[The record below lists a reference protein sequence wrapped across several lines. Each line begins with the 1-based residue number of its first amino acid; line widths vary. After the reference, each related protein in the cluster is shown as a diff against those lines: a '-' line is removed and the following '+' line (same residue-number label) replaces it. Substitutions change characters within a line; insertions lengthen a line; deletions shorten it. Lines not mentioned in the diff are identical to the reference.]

1 MKTLKKTALIILA
14 LALSLACVLPV
25 FANASQSNLTMS
37 VSSTSVKVGDTVTV
51 TIKLRGNPEVNN
63 FIGGINFDKSIFEC
77 TSVVGGDGLN
87 GSTSIEYYKEAT
99 GKWVEKEGSISKPA
113 EANSSKNGSAGFS
126 IIEIPLNAQDQSQKI
141 RMVGS
146 CVLKVTFKAKQAGSA
161 VISLYENTSTFPK
174 NGPYSYSAD
183 PVPGSAVTVTV
194 KNETVTISF
203 DANGHGTAPKAIE
216 VEKGKTAT
224 KPADPTATGYLF
236 QGWYKEAA
244 CTNAFDWSKS
254 VNENITLYA
263 KWHKHTLVKTAAKAA
278 DCEHDGNIEYWS
290 CSECGKYFSDS
301 AGKTEIKKTATV
313 TKALGHDWDAG
324 TVTTEPTC
332 DKEGVKTY
340 TCKRCPET
348 KTEKIKALGHKW
360 DEGTVTKEPVCAT
373 KGEKTYTC
381 TVCGGKKTEDIK
393 APGHDWTNPTYT
405 WSSDNSKVTAT
416 AVCSKDASHKL
427 TETVTA
433 TRTNSLTPCGQE
445 GTATYKA
452 TFKNAVFTA
461 QTKVVKIASVP
472 HTLKHYD
479 AEPVSCEDDGR
490 IEYWYCTV
498 CGKYFTD
505 SAAKTEVKSDALVI
519 EALGHD
525 IQGPEWTWAEDLS
538 KASVAY
544 SCTRCDYK
552 ETAEAVITSEGD
564 LRIAT
569 AEMVAEKL
577 TDIKRVASDDMVGI
591 ASAKN
596 SSGIS
601 AWVAVKNHEADK
613 LTSENAAAVEHDEL
627 KDAKAEDITVVWQ
640 KHLKIA
646 DGSEQASVTLKVDD
660 AGEGKEILAYRWDAE
675 NGWQL
680 SGFVK
685 NTDSITVSI
694 EGEQEVAVAVR
705 PVTEEKSVDPVKPV
719 DPEKNVP
726 DRNADAENS
735 SMLKYIGIGLGA
747 AVLAI
752 VVLLIAKPRKGRH
765 YN

>member
-51 TIKLRGNPEVNN
+51 TIKLRGNPEVS
-63 FIGGINFDKSIFEC
+63 ILTGGFMFDKSVFEC
-77 TSVVGGDGLN
+77 TSITN
-87 GSTSIEYYKEAT
+87 GSDGANFYLKDSEGEPIRAMTQSSVANANGNGKVGFTFSVNLNQNEA
-99 GKWVEKEGSISKPA
+99 VSMRY
-113 EANSSKNGSAGFS
+113 SA
-126 IIEIPLNAQDQSQKI
+126 IAVVK
-141 RMVGS
+141 
-146 CVLKVTFKAKQAGSA
+146 LKALKAGTCSFK
-161 VISLYENTSTFPK
+161 LYEDTATIPA
-174 NGPYSYSAD
+174 NGAYAYKSDSAQ
-183 PVPGSAVTVTV
+183 SETVTV

-236 QGWYKEAA
+236 QGWFKEAA
-244 CTNAFDWSKS
+244 CTNAFDWSKN
-254 VNENITLYA
+254 VNESITLYA
-263 KWHKHTLVKTAAKAA
+263 KWHKHTPVKTEAKAA

-290 CSECGKYFSDS
+290 CSECGKYFSDKD
-301 AGKTEIKKTATV
+301 GKTEIKKSATV

-324 TVTTEPTC
+324 VVTTEPTC

-348 KTEKIKALGHKW
+348 KTEKIKALGH
-360 DEGTVTKEPVCAT
+360 
-373 KGEKTYTC
+373 
-381 TVCGGKKTEDIK
+381 
-393 APGHDWTNPTYT
+393 DWTNPTYT

-416 AVCSKDASHKL
+416 AVCSRDALHKL

-452 TFKNAVFTA
+452 TFKNSVFTA

-596 SSGIS
+596 SSGIA
-601 AWVAVKNHEADK
+601 AWVAVMNHEAEK

-680 SGFVK
+680 SGFAK

-719 DPEKNVP
+719 DPGKNVP

>member
-1 MKTLKKTALIILA
+1 MKALKKTALIILA

-37 VSSTSVKVGDTVTV
+37 VSSTSVKVGDKVTVTV
-51 TIKLRGNPEVNN
+51 KLNGQPELAN
-63 FIGGINFDKSIFEC
+63 FAGGINFDKTVFKC
-77 TSVVGGDGLN
+77 TSTSSVLIDVYDSELGEWSGRSIDH
-87 GSTSIEYYKEAT
+87 STPKEAND
-99 GKWVEKEGSISKPA
+99 S
-113 EANSSKNGSAGFS
+113 NGSAGFTVVLS
-126 IIEIPLNAQDQSQKI
+126 AKNNVKI
-141 RMVGS
+141 KSRNTALFTVEFEAI
-146 CVLKVTFKAKQAGSA
+146 KAGSA
-161 VISLYENTSTFPK
+161 QFTIYEKSGAIENM
-174 NGPYSYSAD
+174 SYAFNQD
-183 PVPGSAVTVTV
+183 PVSGSAKTVTV

-236 QGWYKEAA
+236 QGWFKEAA
-244 CTNAFDWSKS
+244 CTNAFDWSKN
-254 VNENITLYA
+254 VNESITLYA
-263 KWHKHTLVKTAAKAA
+263 KWHKHTPVKTEAKAA

-290 CSECGKYFSDS
+290 CSECGKYFSDKD
-301 AGKTEIKKTATV
+301 GKTEIKKSATV

-324 TVTTEPTC
+324 VVTTEPTC

-348 KTEKIKALGHKW
+348 KTEKIKALGH
-360 DEGTVTKEPVCAT
+360 
-373 KGEKTYTC
+373 
-381 TVCGGKKTEDIK
+381 
-393 APGHDWTNPTYT
+393 DWTNPTYT

-416 AVCSKDASHKL
+416 AVCSRDASHKL

-452 TFKNAVFTA
+452 TFKNAVFTS

-596 SSGIS
+596 SSGIA
-601 AWVAVKNHEADK
+601 AWVAVMNHEAEK

-705 PVTEEKSVDPVKPV
+705 PVTEESSVDPVKPV
-719 DPEKNVP
+719 DPGKNVP